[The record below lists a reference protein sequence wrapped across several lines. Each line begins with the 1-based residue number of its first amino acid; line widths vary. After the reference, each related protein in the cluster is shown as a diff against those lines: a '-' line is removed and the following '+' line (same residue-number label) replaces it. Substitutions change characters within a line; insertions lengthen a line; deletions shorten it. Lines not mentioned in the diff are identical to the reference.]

1 MEEAHMPIV
10 IGVTLAI
17 AVALFARVTGLDR
30 DRAFYPVVTIV
41 VASLYLLF
49 AVLGGGGSILLVE
62 LVGALVFIAAAVIGF
77 KTSLWIVAAALA
89 GHGLFDAVHHRLI
102 ANPGVPE
109 WWPHF
114 CASYDLAAGAIL
126 AVLLLADR
134 RAGVSGS
141 VARSA

>member
-1 MEEAHMPIV
+1 MPIV

-62 LVGALVFIAAAVIGF
+62 LVGAIVFI
-77 KTSLWIVAAALA
+77 AAALA

-109 WWPHF
+109 WWPPF

-126 AVLLLADR
+126 AVLILADR

>member
-1 MEEAHMPIV
+1 MPIV
-10 IGVTLAI
+10 VGVTLAV

-41 VASLYLLF
+41 VASMYLLF
-49 AVLGGGGSILLVE
+49 AVLGGGGSILLAE

-102 ANPGVPE
+102 TNPGVPE
-109 WWPHF
+109 WWPPF

-141 VARSA
+141 EARSA